1 MTCYKF
7 NNLFQNN
14 QNKLDTRTNIDIS
27 GDCSKLSYKKVLKYV
42 TEKDKDR

>member
-7 NNLFQNN
+7 NNLF

-27 GDCSKLSYKKVLKYV
+27 GDCSKLSYKKVLQYV
-42 TEKDKDR
+42 TEKDKNR